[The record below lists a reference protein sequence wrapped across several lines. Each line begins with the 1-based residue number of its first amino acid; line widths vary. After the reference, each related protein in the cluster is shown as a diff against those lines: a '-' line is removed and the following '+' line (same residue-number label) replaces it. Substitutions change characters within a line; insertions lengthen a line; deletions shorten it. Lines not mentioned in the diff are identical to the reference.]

1 MSSRVL
7 KTALFESFIV
17 PLVLKNMYFIIKAAS
32 VCSKDASKVFVL
44 HPVKVKELEGDYGKR
59 MTVDTILA
67 IPKLYHISC

>member
-1 MSSRVL
+1 
-7 KTALFESFIV
+7 
-17 PLVLKNMYFIIKAAS
+17 MYFIIKAAS